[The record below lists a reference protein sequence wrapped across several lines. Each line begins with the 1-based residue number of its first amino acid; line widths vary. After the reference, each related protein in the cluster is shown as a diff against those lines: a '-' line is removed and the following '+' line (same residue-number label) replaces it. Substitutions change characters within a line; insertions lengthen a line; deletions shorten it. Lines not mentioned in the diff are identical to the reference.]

1 MRSSLVRVSSRQ
13 TPTTL
18 RYDVKIDVLL
28 LPGADPGEGRI
39 LLSAES
45 EAQNIE
51 LRTADCRRE
60 VKSWAEQ
67 KSLESQFTSS
77 LDIPDLFNV
86 AVATKLLQES
96 RNFLRF
102 IPFAV

>member
-39 LLSAES
+39 LLSAER
-45 EAQNIE
+45 EPQNIE
-51 LRTADCRRE
+51 LRTAECGRE
-60 VKSWAEQ
+60 VNSWAEK

-77 LDIPDLFNV
+77 LDIPELFNV
-86 AVATKLLQES
+86 AVATKLLQGS
-96 RNFLRF
+96 RCFLRF